1 MPPRRSRPLPPLTAL
16 RAFEAAGHHGSFR
29 RAAEELHV
37 TESAISHQIRQLEA
51 ELEVALFVRE
61 RGATRL
67 TAEGEALLP
76 GLRAGFAELARAVA
90 VLDQRR
96 GHLLSI
102 SMLSTLAMRW
112 FIPRLARFQARNPEI
127 EVRISTSVDPVDFA
141 RSGIDCAIRF
151 GAGGW
156 PGLAADLLFA
166 ERLTPVCSPILAS
179 PQRPLAAPRDLA
191 RHTLLHA
198 RLRPDDWRIWLHAA
212 GVAVGDCDPDAG
224 PVFETRNFAIAA
236 AVQGLGVAVV
246 EPALAADELAAGR
259 LIEPFPQRPPHGGGA
274 YYLVCPR
281 ATADAPRIAALRRWL
296 IEEVAGERAGPG
308 APAGSSRM

>member
-1 MPPRRSRPLPPLTAL
+1 MSSRRSRPLPSLTAL

-29 RAAEELHV
+29 RAAEALHV

-51 ELEVALFVRE
+51 ELKVALFVRE

-67 TAEGEALLP
+67 TPEGEALLP

-90 VLDQRR
+90 ALDQRR
-96 GHLLSI
+96 GHLLNI
-102 SMLSTLAMRW
+102 SMLSTFAMRW
-112 FIPRLARFQARNPEI
+112 FIPRLARFQALNPDI
-127 EVRISTSVDPVDFA
+127 EVRISTSVDPVDFS

-151 GAGGW
+151 GAGTW
-156 PGLAADLLFA
+156 PDLAADLLFS
-166 ERLTPVCSPILAS
+166 ERLTPVCSPMLAS
-179 PQRPLAAPRDLA
+179 APRPLAEPRDLA
-191 RHTLLHA
+191 HHTLLHA

-212 GVAVGDCDPDAG
+212 GVADCDPDAG

-236 AVQGLGVAVV
+236 AVQGLGIAVV
-246 EPALAADELAAGR
+246 EPALAADECATGR
-259 LIEPFPQRPPHGGGA
+259 LIEPFPQRTPHGGGA

-296 IEEVAGERAGPG
+296 IEEVAAVT
-308 APAGSSRM
+308 